1 MDFTGKPLQSMQDAE
16 EAFVVKGAQRALQ
29 AGGIADHVARAK
41 ALHAPEVQQ
50 PRRLLWPCGNH
61 LRRAAIELHGGAQR
75 IHALV
80 AACGAARPTREAKG
94 NLAGAAHHRARAAG
108 DGSQRQ
114 IGPQVHA
121 EHRLH
126 IVLFKHAALA
136 DVPRTAGGLLGG
148 LEDQQHVA
156 VHARVLHPPRQLQQ
170 HGHVAVV
177 ATGVHLARVLRGV
190 GQKAALVHGQSVAAA
205 AKGDGACA
213 AVVKEGAQRIRDRRK
228 HPAAQAPQRAAQVG
242 HGAIELPIQLRDP
255 VQRAPV
261 GDDLFHGKDAPH
273 RDFPP
278 SL

>member
-1 MDFTGKPLQSMQDAE
+1 MS
-16 EAFVVKGAQRALQ
+16 
-29 AGGIADHVARAK
+29 
-41 ALHAPEVQQ
+41 EVQQ
-50 PRRLLWPCGNH
+50 PRRLRGPCGGQ
-61 LRRAAIELHGGAQR
+61 LRCASIELHGGAQR

-80 AACGAARPTREAKG
+80 AARGAARSAREAQG
-94 NLAGAAHHRARAAG
+94 NLAGAAHHCARAAG
-108 DGSQRQ
+108 DGSQWQ

-156 VHARVLHPPRQLQQ
+156 LHARIFHPPRQLQQ

-177 ATGVHLARVLRGV
+177 AAGVHLARVLRGV
-190 GQKAALVHGQSVAAA
+190 GQEAALVHGQAVAAA
-205 AKGDGACA
+205 AKGDGAVA
-213 AVVKEGAQRIRDRRK
+213 FVVKEGAQRIRDRRK
-228 HPAAQAPQRAAQVG
+228 YLAAQALQRAAQVG
-242 HGAIELPIQLRDP
+242 HGAIELPIQLRNP